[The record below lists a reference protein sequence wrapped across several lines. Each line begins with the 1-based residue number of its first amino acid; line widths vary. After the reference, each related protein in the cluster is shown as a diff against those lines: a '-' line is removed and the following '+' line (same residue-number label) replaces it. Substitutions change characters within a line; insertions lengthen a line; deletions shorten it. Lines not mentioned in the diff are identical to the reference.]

1 MTNPADN
8 AHSPHQ
14 PVQGEGDYE
23 AAAAYEKSVKTFV
36 ETKRDDVAEL
46 AREAAEALDGPE
58 GDALRAAEETG
69 KAHSKGENSL

>member
-1 MTNPADN
+1 MTDHVNTAN
-8 AHSPHQ
+8 SPHQ

-46 AREAAEALDGPE
+46 AREAADALDGPE
-58 GDALRAAEETG
+58 GDALRTAEETG